1 MPRMRCEIVP
11 TKRWIVPRLKT
22 ATGDWVVVCDG
33 GKTLILENIGD
44 ALFPNLH
51 VREVKEHAV
60 PMTHDQGTDAPG
72 RAFASVGHAR
82 SAIEQTDW
90 HLQAEQNALRALA
103 AELDQAVASG
113 KTRHLVIVAP
123 PRALGVLRQ
132 TYSAH
137 LRTAIRGEVAHDY
150 VKLPVGEIEKRLFG

>member
-1 MPRMRCEIVP
+1 MP
-11 TKRWIVPRLKT
+11 KLKT

-51 VREVKEHAV
+51 VREVKEHTV

-90 HLQAEQNALRALA
+90 HLQGEQDFLRALA
-103 AELDQAVASG
+103 AELDQAVAAG